1 VLGDKDNIMANKYS
15 FLPDFSVFENDEQSD
30 VSTEDTGSSIM
41 SRNRQVD
48 TDTSGTGGDF
58 LERFYRNLRAAFND
72 DDKFK
77 QTFMSNKRPKPD
89 ISELRSYVDRVKG
102 SSDIEDAL
110 LEATG
115 MYNPGMA
122 SDDSSMSIKDA
133 SDGITIPKQPDI
145 LVDELSSNAGSYLRN
160 RANKG
165 SSFVGEGVQM
175 ASAGSLSVED
185 MDLARMMAGQ
195 TMRKE
200 AAKMGLPVVDMEEE
214 AKKSAVEAARERAKK
229 GITQSKG
236 APQGIMSPKKEE
248 EEVETVEANSLTDDD
263 MGLTDIPTFGVGSRK
278 FNSSVVDEMVSL
290 EGMGGDDL
298 SATPT
303 YSYGITKEKADEY
316 NLVPSNFKTMREF
329 ADAFAD
335 KYIEE
340 KYEANKSIFDNVDKE
355 FHKPL
360 MSYLWNAGSFGR
372 NQRKALSKKNP
383 DLREF
388 IKEMRDAVHSE
399 GFASSGLS
407 ARRAKEAN
415 LLGEGLAGW
424 EDIVKV
430 EVSGTKEKPVFKW
443 LTASGDVVEEF
454 ASKKK
459 LHPNNKLSDVA
470 L

>member
-1 VLGDKDNIMANKYS
+1 MSEVQFSFDALS
-15 FLPDFSVFENDEQSD
+15 FLQEVLPEPEEATPTDSIIRRPTEPKPVEAKDENQTMLQDFARLQADQYDLNSMKKAPPVKSNLIQDYLDNLDMFYKDEQMNEAINSALMEATRPPIGQMSD
-30 VSTEDTGSSIM
+30 TAMTAIFS
-41 SRNRQVD
+41 
-48 TDTSGTGGDF
+48 GGDM
-58 LERFYRNLRAAFND
+58 RG
-72 DDKFK
+72 
-77 QTFMSNKRPKPD
+77 
-89 ISELRSYVDRVKG
+89 SELTMRNNAKKAQEVFQPMVTPVSRG
-102 SSDIEDAL
+102 RQPE
-110 LEATG
+110 
-115 MYNPGMA
+115 MA
-122 SDDSSMSIKDA
+122 DSPA
-133 SDGITIPKQPDI
+133 
-145 LVDELSSNAGSYLRN
+145 LVDAPSIDARSNEMLD
-160 RANKG
+160 K
-165 SSFVGEGVQM
+165 
-175 ASAGSLSVED
+175 
-185 MDLARMMAGQ
+185 
-195 TMRKE
+195 
-200 AAKMGLPVVDMEEE
+200 P
-214 AKKSAVEAARERAKK
+214 K
-229 GITQSKG
+229 GIMNRP
-236 APQGIMSPKKEE
+236 A
-248 EEVETVEANSLTDDD
+248 LTDDD

-340 KYEANKSIFDNVDKE
+340 KYEANKSIFENVDKE

-372 NQRKALSKKNP
+372 KQRAALSKKNP
-383 DLREF
+383 DVREF
-388 IKEMRDAVHSE
+388 IKEMRDAIHSE

-415 LLGEGLAGW
+415 LLGEGLADW

-443 LTASGDVVEEF
+443 VTASGDVVEEF
-454 ASKKK
+454 ASGKN
-459 LHPNNKLSDVA
+459 LHPNNKLSDVT